1 MELRHSHAAPSA
13 PEPTAE
19 PATVDAVHARLRRLL
34 CEREML
40 RRDDASAL
48 EILRNREAI
57 AAAHRA
63 LASALILEHERPPA
77 AG

>member
-13 PEPTAE
+13 HDLPADGQTAGAIQE
-19 PATVDAVHARLRRLL
+19 RLRALL
-34 CEREML
+34 CEREKL
-40 RRDDASAL
+40 RREDGAPL

-63 LASALILEHERPPA
+63 LAHALIREHERPRP
-77 AG
+77 G

>member
-1 MELRHSHAAPSA
+1 MELRHSHAAPSE
-13 PEPTAE
+13 PEPTAD
-19 PATVDAVHARLRRLL
+19 PATVDAVRDRLRRLL
-34 CEREML
+34 CEREKL
-40 RRDDASAL
+40 RRDDAPAL

-77 AG
+77 V